1 MVARFRARGVIL
13 AVIFLLTPISL
24 ACAADQTI
32 ILSLGAGST
41 LELARPYNTVIMAD
55 PNIVDVLTQSDRSV
69 VLQPLNP
76 GATNIIF
83 LDEASIAIINVRIL
97 VYSQHPV

>member
-1 MVARFRARGVIL
+1 MIARLRACGVMLAAIL
-13 AVIFLLTPISL
+13 LLTPISP

-41 LELARPYNTVIMAD
+41 LELARPFDTVLMAD

-69 VLQPLNP
+69 VLQPLNS
-76 GATNIIF
+76 GVTNIIF

-97 VYSQHPV
+97 IYPHDPV

>member
-1 MVARFRARGVIL
+1 MIAKLRACGVIL
-13 AVIFLLTPISL
+13 AAILLLTPICL
-24 ACAADQTI
+24 ARAADQTI

-41 LELARPYNTVIMAD
+41 LELARAFNTVLMAD
-55 PNIVDVLTQSDRSV
+55 PDIVDVLTQSDRSV

-76 GATNIIF
+76 GATSIIF

-97 VYSQHPV
+97 IYPHHPV

>member
-1 MVARFRARGVIL
+1 MVAKFSARGVML
-13 AVIFLLTPISL
+13 AVILLFTPVSL
-24 ACAADQTI
+24 AGAADQTI

-41 LELARPYNTVIMAD
+41 LELARAFNTVLMAD

-76 GATNIIF
+76 GTTNIIF

-97 VYSQHPV
+97 VYPHHPV